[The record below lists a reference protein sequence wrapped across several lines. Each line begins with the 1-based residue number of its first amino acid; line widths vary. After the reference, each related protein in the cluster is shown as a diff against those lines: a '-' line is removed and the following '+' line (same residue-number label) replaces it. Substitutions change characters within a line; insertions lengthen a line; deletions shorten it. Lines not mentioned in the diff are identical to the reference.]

1 MWWLMSLISCVT
13 ANLWGNPL
21 PLRSYRWTIMEC
33 TPTQEWAG
41 QTDLETVFTRSGPRR
56 RLKQTRGN
64 ASVYYGVEADGRI
77 STQQPAGGRYLAPS
91 VPARCPPAP
100 SATRRSRWGSPP
112 TGCYSAAPPRFSAA
126 APPGAT
132 GQCSWASSETYLQL
146 VPESRVGAS
155 AVYLTH
161 DRQLQ
166 RQVLHLHKVIFIWLL
181 AGASRAHFLQGRR
194 QSSDYLF
201 FIHVVQNYL
210 EDTIL
215 NLFLWLNCCYANSY
229 INLSYGC
236 VSGSSVNSPEMS
248 FLTSRAY
255 FIFF

>member
-1 MWWLMSLISCVT
+1 MWRLMSLIGCVT

-77 STQQPAGGRYLAPS
+77 STRQPAGGRYLAPS

-132 GQCSWASSETYLQL
+132 GQRSWASSRDFPSAFT
-146 VPESRVGAS
+146 RVSCGSVGCLPHTWPS
-155 AVYLTH
+155 AAAAGH
-161 DRQLQ
+161 PPSQS
-166 RQVLHLHKVIFIWLL
+166 HLHPTSDWCFPSPLP
-181 AGASRAHFLQGRR
+181 ARTASKQRL
-194 QSSDYLF
+194 
-201 FIHVVQNYL
+201 
-210 EDTIL
+210 
-215 NLFLWLNCCYANSY
+215 
-229 INLSYGC
+229 
-236 VSGSSVNSPEMS
+236 
-248 FLTSRAY
+248 
-255 FIFF
+255 FIFYSCCAELPWRHNSQPIPLIELLLC